1 MLQKMRWKLMML
13 RRGRQGGGRWWCWEG
28 GGWWWCWRWW
38 CWGRWWKG
46 WWCCCCG
53 RWGGGWWCW
62 GWWDQGEGRWWCWQ
76 WCWGGGRWWCFRMM
90 MLRTRT
96 DPKTGNHLHVKC
108 RRPRPGTTLCAIL
121 RSRHAHH
128 KSRFIRKFTGK
139 KPQPRTAAHTLCEP
153 AQSKCT
159 STCHKGHFIQKFP
172 GKMPA
177 PEPRRRLCASL
188 HSRHAHQHVTRA
200 FLYNFFLWKM
210 PRPRTA
216 ARTLCEPA
224 QSKRTSTR
232 HKSSFI
238 LKITRK
244 MPRPSWSTLIKH
256 RPSHLP

>member
-1 MLQKMRWKLMML
+1 
-13 RRGRQGGGRWWCWEG
+13 
-28 GGWWWCWRWW
+28 
-38 CWGRWWKG
+38 
-46 WWCCCCG
+46 
-53 RWGGGWWCW
+53 
-62 GWWDQGEGRWWCWQ
+62 
-76 WCWGGGRWWCFRMM
+76 

-108 RRPRPGTTLCAIL
+108 RRPRPGTTLCGIL

-177 PEPRRRLCASL
+177 PEPRRRLCPSL

-200 FLYNFFLWKM
+200 FLYNFFYEKCRGPE
-210 PRPRTA
+210 PRPALCASLRSRNAHQRVTNPVYTENYKKNA
-216 ARTLCEPA
+216 AAELEHPDQAPAFTLTVRIPECGHTLWGTYVF
-224 QSKRTSTR
+224 SVLKRQHAHEGGSCN
-232 HKSSFI
+232 KSPTIFVPVG
-238 LKITRK
+238 L
-244 MPRPSWSTLIKH
+244 W
-256 RPSHLP
+256 